1 MTGLSCERGKNAGD
15 LIDDGLGVSTG
26 TVGSV

>member
-1 MTGLSCERGKNAGD
+1 MGLSCERGKNAGD
-15 LIDDGLGVSTG
+15 LIDHGLGFSTG